1 MNVTVT
7 SDFPDKTV
15 CVLGMGYVGVTLAT
29 SLASVGFRVHGI
41 EIRPDVVARLS
52 SGDAHFYE
60 PGLSDL
66 LSGVVSNGRLTVH
79 PAIPKECKPTVFII
93 TVGTPLD
100 ASGEVSLDSITNATR
115 EVAVHLKDGDMVLLR
130 STVKLGTTR
139 NLVQPILSST
149 GKKFQ
154 LAYCPERTVEGQAM
168 AELRYLPQIVGAD
181 TPSCSL
187 RAAQLFQFI
196 TPTIVR
202 VSDFEAAEMIKLV
215 DNTKRDV
222 MFAYANEIA
231 RLCDAIGISAEE
243 VISSGRFGY
252 SRTDLPLPGPVGGPC
267 LSKDPYI
274 LEQSVRPYGVI
285 PEITLAARRTNERQM
300 EETADFLSSVS
311 SSLSGFSTQPQ
322 ITLLGIAFKGHPP
335 TDDIRGTMA
344 ISLLKHLRRAFP
356 AAFVAGWDPVV
367 GLDAISSLGIA
378 AKTSL
383 VEAISDSSIAV
394 ILTHH
399 SEFERMPIA
408 TLAQKMARP
417 GIIYDFWNLFNRVGM
432 DLPAGVRYIALGS
445 HKKPI
450 CGKG

>member
-1 MNVTVT
+1 
-7 SDFPDKTV
+7 
-15 CVLGMGYVGVTLAT
+15 
-29 SLASVGFRVHGI
+29 
-41 EIRPDVVARLS
+41 
-52 SGDAHFYE
+52 
-60 PGLSDL
+60 
-66 LSGVVSNGRLTVH
+66 
-79 PAIPKECKPTVFII
+79 
-93 TVGTPLD
+93 
-100 ASGEVSLDSITNATR
+100 
-115 EVAVHLKDGDMVLLR
+115 
-130 STVKLGTTR
+130 
-139 NLVQPILSST
+139 
-149 GKKFQ
+149 
-154 LAYCPERTVEGQAM
+154 
-168 AELRYLPQIVGAD
+168 
-181 TPSCSL
+181 L